1 MKPELLLSF
10 DQEVCQGYGALAG
23 MDEAGRGPLAGPVC
37 AACVMLPLEDPI
49 PGVNDSK
56 KLSEKRREQLYEKIM
71 EKALAVGVALVDAGD
86 IDRINILQATRRAM
100 EQAYAAMERRP
111 DLLLTDAMDHLHV
124 DTPIRA
130 MIKGDA
136 TSYHIAAASIVA
148 KVTRDRLMAEYEAQW
163 PEYGFARHK
172 GYGTAEHIAALRMHG
187 PCPQHRRSFIATALA
202 PDRKQKGAFGEDMAE
217 KYLASCGIDVLE
229 RNWRNGPHE
238 IDIVARDGPET
249 VFVEVKY
256 RADSAAT
263 PAEAVDARKRRSLT
277 RAALAWL
284 ANRESLRCRFDVME
298 LWGRGD
304 NLRINHIKN
313 AFPAQEDGI

>member
-10 DQEVCQGYGALAG
+10 DREVCQGYGVLAG

-49 PGVNDSK
+49 PGINDSK
-56 KLSEKRREQLYEKIM
+56 KLSEKRREQLYEIIM
-71 EKALAVGVALVDAGD
+71 DKALAVGVALVQADD

-100 EQAYAAMERRP
+100 EQAYVAMGRRP
-111 DLLLTDAMDHLHV
+111 DLLLTDAMEHLQV
-124 DTPIRA
+124 DAPIRA

-148 KVTRDRLMAEYEAQW
+148 KVTRDRLMAQYEEQW
-163 PEYGFARHK
+163 PQYGFAQHK
-172 GYGTAEHIAALRMHG
+172 GYGTADHIAALREHG
-187 PCPQHRRSFIATALA
+187 PCPEHRRSFIATALS
-202 PDRKQKGAFGEDMAE
+202 PDRKQKGTFGEDMAE
-217 KYLASCGIDVLE
+217 KYLASSGMDVLE
-229 RNWRNGPHE
+229 RNWRDGPHE
-238 IDIVARDGPET
+238 IDIVARDGAVT

-284 ANRESLRCRFDVME
+284 TGRGNPRCRFDVVE
-298 LWGRGD
+298 LWGRGSS
-304 NLRINHIKN
+304 LRVNHIKN